1 MKNRRGRESL
11 ICAGEAILSY
21 PVMTT
26 LIEAGLGDALRTARM
41 CGGPRNPHFAGAEL
55 ADLESA
61 EPTGRGAE
69 VPGPTHSVA
78 VAVLSLET

>member
-1 MKNRRGRESL
+1 
-11 ICAGEAILSY
+11 
-21 PVMTT
+21 MTT
-26 LIEAGLGDALRTARM
+26 LIKAGLGDALRTARM
-41 CGGPRNPHFAGAEL
+41 CGCPRNPHLAAAEL

-69 VPGPTHSVA
+69 LVPGQTHCVA